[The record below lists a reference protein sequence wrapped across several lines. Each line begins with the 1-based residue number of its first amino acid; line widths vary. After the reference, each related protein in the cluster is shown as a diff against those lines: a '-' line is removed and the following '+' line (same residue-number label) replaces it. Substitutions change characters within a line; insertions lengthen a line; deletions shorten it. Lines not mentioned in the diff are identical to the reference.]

1 MPRKELVPH
10 SIQNMIRLLLIP
22 LIFFT
27 YCSVPD
33 NSNLTEKNQ
42 LLYAGGFEI
51 KNNKGFQQVI
61 ITNPWQKSKNE
72 SLTYILANNQESVPD
87 TLREFTFIKT
97 PVERAIVLSSTHV
110 GFIAALGKSST
121 VVGVSGK
128 DFISDT
134 TVRRSLENK
143 TCLDIGFAPNIDF
156 ESILILKP
164 DVVFLYGLDPSVTA
178 LVKRFSE
185 AGIKAVLVSE
195 FLEDHPLGKAE
206 WIRFFSAFYGCTTEG
221 DSIFSEVKTNYLA
234 WKDSVAEFTH
244 APKVLTGLP
253 WKDTWYMAGGR
264 SFAAKFI
271 EDAHGDYLWAD
282 NTNIDFVP
290 LDLESVFQKA
300 VHADIWINTGSA
312 ESLQGILA
320 EDKRF
325 AYIPA
330 FQNGQVYN
338 NNLTLNSTG
347 GNDFW
352 ESGAVRPDRV
362 LSDLILIFH
371 PEKFSTTK
379 LFYYRRLE

>member
-1 MPRKELVPH
+1 
-10 SIQNMIRLLLIP
+10 MIRLLLIP

-33 NSNLTEKNQ
+33 NSNPAEKNQ
-42 LLYAGGFEI
+42 LSYAGGFEI

-72 SLTYILANNQESVPD
+72 SLTYILAGNQESVPD
-87 TLREFTFIKT
+87 SLREFTFIKT

-110 GFIAALGKSST
+110 GFIAALGKSNT
-121 VVGVSGK
+121 IVGVSGK

-206 WIRFFSAFYGCTTEG
+206 WIRFFSAFYGCSAEG
-221 DSIFSEVKTNYLA
+221 DSIFSEVKTSYLA
-234 WKDSVAEFTH
+234 WKDSVAEFTY

-352 ESGAVRPDRV
+352 ESGTVRPDRV
-362 LSDLILIFH
+362 LSDLIAIFH
-371 PEKFSTTK
+371 PEKFGYTQ
-379 LFYYRRLE
+379 LYYYRKLE